1 MRTAEEDWDAKR
13 PGAGSRVSPYATRSE
28 APTRGDPVDSMAYHA
43 GRVKVAA
50 AEEMKWQALLGK
62 KLKTTPRKVGG

>member
-1 MRTAEEDWDAKR
+1 MDEVKPEGEGSGY
-13 PGAGSRVSPYATRSE
+13 PGAKLIPAVAGG
-28 APTRGDPVDSMAYHA
+28 GDPVDSMAYHA